1 MKGSRREDSHS
12 SRGSLRTPVL
22 LPMVPWLQKVYVA
35 PETNTPHVLKAGA
48 ARAERSEVSG
58 AVALLELFAAATRAR
73 IVTTNV
79 FQGVAHRLLWRVPA
93 VRAVYMAVIVVMM
106 VMIVVAVWAMNVGL
120 LGHYSIT
127 LE

>member
-1 MKGSRREDSHS
+1 
-12 SRGSLRTPVL
+12 
-22 LPMVPWLQKVYVA
+22 MVPWLQKVYVA

-120 LGHYSIT
+120 LGHCSIT

>member
-1 MKGSRREDSHS
+1 MIDLYYWTTPNGHKI
-12 SRGSLRTPVL
+12 SLFL
-22 LPMVPWLQKVYVA
+22 EEA
-35 PETNTPHVLKAGA
+35 
-48 ARAERSEVSG
+48 G
-58 AVALLELFAAATRAR
+58 AVALLELFAAATRAS
-73 IVTTNV
+73 IVATNV
-79 FQGVAHRLLWRVPA
+79 FQGVTHRLLWRVAA

>member
-1 MKGSRREDSHS
+1 M
-12 SRGSLRTPVL
+12 T
-22 LPMVPWLQKVYVA
+22 PWLQKVYAA

-48 ARAERSEVSG
+48 ARAERSEESG
-58 AVALLELFAAATRAR
+58 AVALLELFAAATRAG

-106 VMIVVAVWAMNVGL
+106 VMIVVAVGAMNVGL
-120 LGHYSIT
+120 LGHCSIT